1 MKNRRRTIT
10 AFILIACLVM
20 GLGYAA
26 LTDVLDI
33 TGTAEI
39 TAGNAQA
46 GFDEDIYFVS
56 AEALQHTSAA
66 KPDKAEILSD
76 NDNAYFY
83 SYNLATAGDTA
94 SFKFVIKNDSDLEVT
109 ITPTLTSD
117 AGANTNT
124 EWFSLVS
131 DWAGQPKTVAANSE
145 IEYTVTITLK
155 KTPSLDSEE
164 ILTGKFGV
172 TLTAVAADNVTVN
185 G

>member
-46 GFDEDIYFVS
+46 GFDEDIYFES
-56 AEALQHTSAA
+56 AEALQHTTAAVPDSA
-66 KPDKAEILSD
+66 EVLSN

-83 SYNLATAGDTA
+83 SNNLATAGDTA
-94 SFKFVIKNDSDLEVT
+94 SFKFVIRNDSDLEVT
-109 ITPTLTSD
+109 ITPTLTSAD
-117 AGANTNT
+117 GANTNT

-131 DWAGQPKTVAANSE
+131 DWAGQPKTVAANSS
-145 IEYTVTITLK
+145 IEYTVTITLL
-155 KTPSLDSEE
+155 KTPTLETGE
-164 ILTGKFGV
+164 VLTGKFGV
-172 TLTAVAADNVTVN
+172 TLTAVAADNTTVN